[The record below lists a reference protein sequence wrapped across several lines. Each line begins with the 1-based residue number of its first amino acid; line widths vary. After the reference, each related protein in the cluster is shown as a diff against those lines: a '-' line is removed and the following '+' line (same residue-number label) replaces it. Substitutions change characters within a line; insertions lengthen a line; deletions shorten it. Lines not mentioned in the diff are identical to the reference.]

1 MYALTDTQLRQIE
14 CIAKTLMNAQR
25 KQMTVDMIVKTL
37 LEASCKITFDKKRL
51 NITLIIILCLVHQY
65 MHVIIF
71 SIRCVCP
78 TGFRKIGS
86 SGSDECEDI
95 DECFHNPDICG
106 EGGECRNTQGS

>member
-1 MYALTDTQLRQIE
+1 
-14 CIAKTLMNAQR
+14 
-25 KQMTVDMIVKTL
+25 MTVDMIVKTL
-37 LEASCKITFDKKRL
+37 LEALCKITLACNNWKRIIYTHPL
-51 NITLIIILCLVHQY
+51 VFLLTMYVITI
-65 MHVIIF
+65 
-71 SIRCVCP
+71 SNRCVCP